1 MQAWYGRLNLRPETR
16 PAVSGSDMEF
26 MLLDAHVQDGAPPLL
41 ECAAPAEQF
50 TKAAY
55 EAAMDAHDPER
66 RCTVLLWGVTEAGV
80 SVHAEIL
87 GWCPWLRVQVPDSWS
102 DTDSSALRAKFSALG
117 IDGVAMGITKERLKQ
132 LCGWEPDPSDP
143 AHTRRLCYLKL
154 SFASLAEC
162 RRAERAL
169 NDAKIS
175 PPTTYAAWRCV
186 DTLQTPRT
194 RFLNDCGLVP
204 SGWVRIVQPQVRSP
218 AAGAASHCQIEVIG
232 RIVNVGV
239 IERDAVAPLVVASFD
254 CEMFSHDGTFPTVGK
269 GDLTYCVCTSFW
281 VYGSNIATQIKRVA
295 IFVGSVAPPEAYA
308 GPDIL
313 VHCVP
318 TAADLLPAWR
328 DLIVHA
334 DPDIVTAWNCKGF
347 DFPFM
352 AMEHAQHRLPALE
365 RSTEGVHAALVR
377 RAHEILGDSALPFET
392 AGDFMGKLRHGV
404 AKGAVRADALRKA
417 IESIRKTCGGSALRS
432 ILSSASNALSASA
445 RSGFGSLEG
454 TAREACKDESD
465 DEEDDAGACF
475 INSAAAAAT
484 SAPEWLQDT
493 LKASPLLEATA
504 ARARNILAATM
515 TGAMAADSL
524 RDVLAKLVAVGKE
537 EELWSWARTYLGE
550 GILRLL
556 QSPQSY
562 HGATDMGMMLSRLAL
577 DTCVLQERQMT
588 TAAKGDN
595 VFFSI
600 PMKGRCVV
608 DLMQIVK
615 DDKKPDDNSI
625 KFAAKKWIGGGEKTE
640 KIELAVTEIF
650 RLYKQSCQGDTY
662 AAWPVVDYCARDCDI
677 PLLLMDKLQYVPT
690 WVEQSR
696 VCYTPLD
703 NVCNNGQQ
711 IKVFNLIARFVQGE
725 FAINP
730 PDSGWPAED
739 DEEDLGVGIMDEV
752 AVLKKKPSDYVGAT
766 VIPPVAGFYADPIS
780 TLDFASLYPSII
792 ISFNLCFSTLFRG
805 PLSTLQELAAKHA
818 ITYDVHTIQHNLPDG
833 SGGYKEE
840 PRQYAFVT
848 HVPSLL
854 SRLLQRLLT
863 TRKAVKKMLAGA
875 TDPFLKAVLKGR
887 ELGLKMC
894 ANSAYGFTGVS
905 ASRGMLP
912 CKPVAAVTTLKG
924 RAMIEA
930 TKLHVEK
937 TFPPAKVVYGDT
949 DSVMIWWGPD
959 VNLQRAFVLGE
970 TAADQV
976 TLLLQTGGLEG
987 VGGAG
992 ALSAARTPSVGAG
1005 NGTPT
1010 GGSGTPTGHSK
1021 RVSPERDLDAAAAI
1035 VKLEHEKE
1043 YMPYLLFKKKNYAG
1057 IKHTPKGTAEDGS
1070 ILFAEEVDIKGIDAV
1085 RRDRSFLLRT
1095 LSMDVLNALLKLRS
1109 VEGALDTLRVRLD
1122 DIVEGR
1128 VPMDSFV
1135 LSKQIKS
1142 HYGTDSIVHAAA
1154 WRRMRDRGD
1163 EGLPPIGARM
1173 PFLIT
1178 ATSNTAD
1185 KLFQRSEHPA
1195 YVARAHKK
1203 LDLIYYVTSLKNPMT
1218 KLLQFT
1224 APEDVKRI
1232 FDGALQRAH
1241 IKNLGIGSLRHLT
1254 EALTGDEDDAFA
1266 SSFSNGGTHKLARA
1280 REPEREK
1287 AAAKPK
1293 AKRARKDTTDAPKL
1307 GFFSLEDMFKK

>member
-1 MQAWYGRLNLRPETR
+1 
-16 PAVSGSDMEF
+16 VSGSDMEF

-55 EAAMDAHDPER
+55 EAALDAHDPER
-66 RCTVLLWGVTEAGV
+66 RCTVLLWGVTEAGM

-132 LCGWEPDPSDP
+132 LCGWEPDPSNP

-154 SFASLAEC
+154 SFASLGEC

-175 PPTTYAAWRCV
+175 PPATYTAWRCV

-194 RFLNDCGLVP
+194 RFLNDCGIVP

-218 AAGAASHCQIEVIG
+218 AAGAASHCQAEVMG
-232 RIVNVGV
+232 RMANVSA

-295 IFVGSVAPPEAYA
+295 IFVGSVAPPEACA
-308 GPDIL
+308 GPDII

-392 AGDFMGKLRHGV
+392 AGDLMGKLRHGV

-432 ILSSASNALSASA
+432 ILSSASNATSASA

-484 SAPEWLQDT
+484 SAPDWLHST
-493 LKASPLLEATA
+493 LKASPLLESTA
-504 ARARNILAATM
+504 ARARLILAATM
-515 TGAMAADSL
+515 AGDSSTDNVSL
-524 RDVLAKLVAVGKE
+524 RDMLAKLVAVGKE
-537 EELWSWARTYLGE
+537 GELWSWARTYLGE
-550 GILRLL
+550 GIFRLL
-556 QSPQSY
+556 QSPQCY

-577 DTCVLQERQMT
+577 DTCLLQERQMT

-615 DDKKPDDNSI
+615 DDKKPDDNSL
-625 KFAAKKWIGGGEKTE
+625 KFAAKKWIAGGAETE
-640 KIELAVTEIF
+640 KMELAVTEIF
-650 RLYKQSCQGDTY
+650 RLYKQSCDGDKY
-662 AAWPVVDYCARDCDI
+662 AAWPVVEYCARDCDI

-703 NVCNNGQQ
+703 AVCNNGQQ

-739 DEEDLGVGIMDEV
+739 DEEDLGAGIMDEV

-805 PLSTLQELAAKHA
+805 PMSTLKELAAKHA
-818 ITYDVHTIQHNLPDG
+818 ITYDLHTIQHNLPDG
-833 SGGYKEE
+833 AGGYKEE

-863 TRKAVKKMLAGA
+863 TRKAVKKMLADA
-875 TDPFLKAVLKGR
+875 KDPLLRAVLKGR

-949 DSVMIWWGPD
+949 DSVMIWWGPA

-970 TAADQV
+970 AAADQV
-976 TLLLQTGGLEG
+976 TALLQTGGLEG

-992 ALSAARTPSVGAG
+992 ALSASRAPGV
-1005 NGTPT
+1005 
-1010 GGSGTPTGHSK
+1010 SGTPTGKSQ
-1021 RVSPERDLDAAAAI
+1021 RVSPERDLGAAASI

-1085 RRDRSFLLRT
+1085 RRDRSYLLRT
-1095 LSMDVLNALLKLRS
+1095 LSMDVLDALLNLRS
-1109 VEGALDTLRVRLD
+1109 VDGALGTLQSRLD

-1254 EALTGDEDDAFA
+1254 EASGDGDCI
-1266 SSFSNGGTHKLARA
+1266 GGGGGFTISKLGARS
-1280 REPEREK
+1280 RTEPERATK
-1287 AAAKPK
+1287 V
-1293 AKRARKDTTDAPKL
+1293 KRARKDVSEPAQQRL